1 MAAKKSSPKKPGA
14 SRASKTKEKHTPP
27 HTGVIKKGD
36 APKPPLGQTEAQKK
50 KSKGLKNG
58 VE

>member
-1 MAAKKSSPKKPGA
+1 MAAKQSSKKTGA
-14 SRASKTKEKHTPP
+14 SRASKAKEKPTPP
-27 HTGVIKKGD
+27 HTGVVKLGD